1 MQRNKVNRILALALS
16 AVMAAGL
23 VGCQSGGNNSQ
34 SAPEKTQE
42 EAAGD
47 QKEQEA
53 SDSGSQDEGSGDA
66 ESENISFSVF
76 GNIWA
81 PYPES
86 SDIYD
91 KWQEET
97 NTTINFE
104 WTQAD
109 SFETQLA
116 AKVSSQDLPDVI
128 LTETPQS
135 LIDEGVL
142 VPITEYLEKDCPNFM
157 GMLNDADM
165 AYLTNV
171 NDQEVY
177 GMALIMDIRGA
188 YSTAIRSD
196 WLDNLGLEQ
205 PKTWEEWVN
214 VWTKFKQE
222 DANGNGNAN
231 DEIPLAVEYANFYML
246 ESIFGINSNGY
257 FSVENGEY
265 IYDPENPKYEAFLDG
280 MRQLYADGILY
291 QEYITCDAA
300 QLSTIGSNNTLGT
313 MVNWAEQAKLLALA
327 SREVD
332 EDALFSCITP
342 ITGPDKAAGIPAR
355 AKVQPKIYFTRAA
368 LESGKLERILKALDW
383 LFSEEGILLTNYGI
397 EGTHYEMVDG
407 NPVVKEPYNADF
419 ATARSYGLIP
429 SPIIYCFLTDSYMQ
443 YLMGANTYEDLDET
457 GKSFVDGLNINDD
470 YFYDKAPTLTTDAY
484 MEYNELLEQQ
494 ISLRDQYIM
503 GKIDRDTYNQQYQ
516 ELKDSGLQQIIDEA
530 AQAYKLITE

>member
-1 MQRNKVNRILALALS
+1 MQRKKVNRILALALS
-16 AVMAAGL
+16 AVMIAGL
-23 VGCQSGGNNSQ
+23 AGCKSSGE
-34 SAPEKTQE
+34 SAQPAQNEAQE
-42 EAAGD
+42 EAEGEE
-47 QKEQEA
+47 QKEQKQET
-53 SDSGSQDEGSGDA
+53 GTDESN
-66 ESENISFSVF
+66 SENVSFTVF
-76 GNIWA
+76 GSIWD

-91 KWQEET
+91 KWQEEA

-104 WTQAD
+104 WTQTD

-116 AKVSSQDLPDVI
+116 AKVSSQELPDVI

-142 VPITEYLEKDCPNFM
+142 VPITEYLDKDCANFM

-171 NDQEVY
+171 NDGEVY
-177 GMALIMDIRGA
+177 GMGLIMDIQGA
-188 YSTAIRSD
+188 YSTAVRSD
-196 WLDNLGLEQ
+196 WLGNLGLEQ
-205 PKTWEEWVN
+205 PTTWEEWLE
-214 VWTKFKQE
+214 VWAKFKQE
-222 DANGNGNAN
+222 DANGNGNPN

-300 QLSTIGSNNTLGT
+300 QLSTIGSGNTLGT
-313 MVNWAEQAKLLALA
+313 MINWAEQAKLLALA

-342 ITGPDKAAGIPAR
+342 ITGPDGAAGIPAR

-368 LESGKLERILKALDW
+368 LESGKLERILQAFDW
-383 LFSEEGILLTNYGI
+383 LFSEEGVLLTNYGI
-397 EGTHYEMVDG
+397 EGTHYEMTDG
-407 NPVVKEPYNADF
+407 KPVVKEPYNTDF

-429 SPIIYCFLTDSYMQ
+429 SPIAYCFLKDSYMQ
-443 YLMGANTYEDLDET
+443 YLMGTNTYEDLDET

-470 YFYDKAPTLTTDAY
+470 YFYDKAPTLATDAY

-503 GKIDRDTYNQQYQ
+503 GKIDKDSYNQQYQ
-516 ELKDSGLQQIIDEA
+516 ELKDAGLQQIIDEA
-530 AQAYKLITE
+530 AAAYKTVTE

>member
-1 MQRNKVNRILALALS
+1 M
-16 AVMAAGL
+16 
-23 VGCQSGGNNSQ
+23 
-34 SAPEKTQE
+34 
-42 EAAGD
+42 
-47 QKEQEA
+47 
-53 SDSGSQDEGSGDA
+53 
-66 ESENISFSVF
+66 F
-76 GNIWA
+76 GNIWD

-265 IYDPENPKYEAFLDG
+265 L
-280 MRQLYADGILY
+280 
-291 QEYITCDAA
+291 
-300 QLSTIGSNNTLGT
+300 
-313 MVNWAEQAKLLALA
+313 
-327 SREVD
+327 
-332 EDALFSCITP
+332 
-342 ITGPDKAAGIPAR
+342 
-355 AKVQPKIYFTRAA
+355 
-368 LESGKLERILKALDW
+368 
-383 LFSEEGILLTNYGI
+383 
-397 EGTHYEMVDG
+397 
-407 NPVVKEPYNADF
+407 
-419 ATARSYGLIP
+419 
-429 SPIIYCFLTDSYMQ
+429 
-443 YLMGANTYEDLDET
+443 
-457 GKSFVDGLNINDD
+457 
-470 YFYDKAPTLTTDAY
+470 
-484 MEYNELLEQQ
+484 
-494 ISLRDQYIM
+494 
-503 GKIDRDTYNQQYQ
+503 
-516 ELKDSGLQQIIDEA
+516 
-530 AQAYKLITE
+530 

>member
-76 GNIWA
+76 GNIWD

-177 GMALIMDIRGA
+177 GMALIMDIR
-188 YSTAIRSD
+188 
-196 WLDNLGLEQ
+196 
-205 PKTWEEWVN
+205 
-214 VWTKFKQE
+214 
-222 DANGNGNAN
+222 
-231 DEIPLAVEYANFYML
+231 
-246 ESIFGINSNGY
+246 
-257 FSVENGEY
+257 
-265 IYDPENPKYEAFLDG
+265 
-280 MRQLYADGILY
+280 
-291 QEYITCDAA
+291 
-300 QLSTIGSNNTLGT
+300 
-313 MVNWAEQAKLLALA
+313 
-327 SREVD
+327 
-332 EDALFSCITP
+332 
-342 ITGPDKAAGIPAR
+342 
-355 AKVQPKIYFTRAA
+355 
-368 LESGKLERILKALDW
+368 
-383 LFSEEGILLTNYGI
+383 
-397 EGTHYEMVDG
+397 
-407 NPVVKEPYNADF
+407 
-419 ATARSYGLIP
+419 
-429 SPIIYCFLTDSYMQ
+429 
-443 YLMGANTYEDLDET
+443 
-457 GKSFVDGLNINDD
+457 
-470 YFYDKAPTLTTDAY
+470 
-484 MEYNELLEQQ
+484 
-494 ISLRDQYIM
+494 
-503 GKIDRDTYNQQYQ
+503 
-516 ELKDSGLQQIIDEA
+516 
-530 AQAYKLITE
+530 